1 MGRGKLVTEGEIEEM
16 IRMRR
21 QGYSIEAIAESTGR
35 HRHTVRTHLEER
47 HAHGLADDARRE
59 VMIQELRRHLDELSQ
74 FGASL
79 VEHLTVPNSP
89 HEIRDAVAVLYT
101 LRSGQNKVLFE
112 SFLEHTRGVWWEALE
127 DWEHAWDNCIWALGE
142 LRTGAGEVIENILRE
157 LRILNRTLNVT
168 GIETIEITDPSNLA
182 KEVSVGKDAVQP
194 KDEMKMD
201 LLDVL
206 MASISR
212 DKDAVIA
219 VKRITDGI
227 VHLLWQHIIHPDEVF
242 PLVEAVPRADGHI
255 DITFGKDRFTNYLI
269 VREQGQADK
278 IMGICKSA
286 AEKMR
291 GDTTEAV
298 VKEIVTMQA
307 RIEEFREAMSPLRL
321 RPLLLRS
328 RCNLCPA

>member
-1 MGRGKLVTEGEIEEM
+1 MARKRLIKGQISEM
-16 IRMRR
+16 VRMRS
-21 QGYSIEAIAESTGR
+21 QGESIKAIAEAIGC
-35 HRHTVRTHLEER
+35 HRQTVRIHLKEKR
-47 HAHGLADDARRE
+47 GDILADE
-59 VMIQELRRHLDELSQ
+59 VRKQLLLDELRRHLDELTQ
-74 FGASL
+74 FAASL
-79 VEHLTVPNSP
+79 AGHLIVPASP
-89 HEIRDAVAVLYT
+89 HEMRDASAVLDS
-101 LRSGQNKVLFE
+101 LLSLGENKILFE
-112 SFLEHTRGVWWEALE
+112 ALREHSRGVWWEALE

-142 LRTGAGEVIENILRE
+142 IRGGAREVIENILKESGLLDRT
-157 LRILNRTLNVT
+157 RTLRVT
-168 GIETIEITDPSNLA
+168 GVETIEITDPNNLCGG
-182 KEVSVGKDAVQP
+182 GKDT

-201 LLDVL
+201 LLDAL
-206 MASISR
+206 MASSSR

-227 VHLLWQHIIHPDEVF
+227 VHLLWQHILHPDDEF
-242 PLVEAVPRADGHI
+242 PLVESMPRADGCI

-291 GDTTEAV
+291 GDMTEAV
-298 VKEIVTMQA
+298 VKEVVTMQT